1 MNPHSDRGLCAEQPG
16 AGQRLNGP
24 CTKVHIKDAPG
35 ERSIQIS
42 AGLLH
47 QAPDEGLAA
56 MVGRRRPLLSTRQ
69 EARAVCLIKAK
80 NADGEN
86 FSVPSIVSVS
96 PLILRRALWQSAHWE
111 KSTAKGDKVRIDP
124 PRDVVDQIAG
134 MVGEWPFP
142 AVYPSATELRRS
154 EGELSNRFSFAV
166 VALVRRAHPD
176 DLAD

>member
-1 MNPHSDRGLCAEQPG
+1 MSDEPPIQIEDYAPSNGG

-35 ERSIQIS
+35 ERTIQVS
-42 AGLLH
+42 AGL
-47 QAPDEGLAA
+47 PDEGLAA
-56 MVGRRRPLLSTRQ
+56 MVDAGVPFYQRYKKLVR
-69 EARAVCLIKAK
+69 VCLIKAK

-86 FSVPSIVSVS
+86 FFVPGIVPVS
-96 PLILRRALWQSAHWE
+96 PPILRRALGQSAHWE

-134 MVGEWPFP
+134 MVGGWPFP
-142 AVYPSATELRRS
+142 AVYPSATELRRG

-166 VALVRRAHPD
+166 VVLVRRVHPD

>member
-1 MNPHSDRGLCAEQPG
+1 MNPHSDRGLCAEQRG

-24 CTKVHIKDAPG
+24 CTKVHIKNAPG

-56 MVGRRRPLLSTRQ
+56 MVGRWRPLLSTLQ
-69 EARAVCLIKAK
+69 EARAGLPHQSEKRRRRKLFCPEHRAGQPTDPPK
-80 NADGEN
+80 
-86 FSVPSIVSVS
+86 S
-96 PLILRRALWQSAHWE
+96 PRAVGTLG

-154 EGELSNRFSFAV
+154 EGELSNRFSFGV
-166 VALVRRAHPD
+166 VALVRRAHPE
-176 DLAD
+176 DLTD